1 MDDIIRIIK
10 SLENVDL
17 LIVVGG
23 VSQTE
28 KHEIIK
34 KEGGFLGMLLG
45 NLEYSIRCHAFK
57 GVMRTE
63 KGYNAMNNMS
73 KSFYFC
79 SIL

>member
-1 MDDIIRIIK
+1 MDYIIRIIK
-10 SLENVDL
+10 SLESVDL

-23 VSQTE
+23 VSQIV

-34 KEGGFLGMLLG
+34 QEGGFLGMLLE

-63 KGYNAMNNMS
+63 KRYNVMNNMS
-73 KSFYFC
+73 KSF
-79 SIL
+79 

>member
-10 SLENVDL
+10 SLESVDL
-17 LIVVGG
+17 LIVFGG
-23 VSQTE
+23 VSQIV

-34 KEGGFLGMLLG
+34 QEGGFLGMLLE

-63 KGYNAMNNMS
+63 KRYNVMNNMS
-73 KSFYFC
+73 KSF
-79 SIL
+79 